1 MEFVLFALLT
11 FIGAFKIAAEIR
23 ACEYERT
30 ILGPLLFLVGLT
42 GIIITAIDAAL

>member
-1 MEFVLFALLT
+1 MEFALFALLT

-30 ILGPLLFLVGLT
+30 ITGPALLICGLI
-42 GIIITAIDAAL
+42 GMAITAIDALI

>member
-1 MEFVLFALLT
+1 MEFALFALMT
-11 FIGAFKIAAEIR
+11 FVGAFKIAAEIR

-30 ILGPLLFLVGLT
+30 FLGPLLFFAGLA